1 MAEEAGI
8 TTQDPGKDGTDEA
21 TKTQK
26 VPYERFQEVNER
38 AKQYEAKLEELQ
50 SKLVEFEDRD
60 KSETERERAARERAE
75 ARANELLEQVT
86 GLQKGSWV
94 RSAALE
100 LGFHDP
106 EDAVTY
112 LSGKLAGM
120 EDEREAKRAVKKLA
134 ESKKHLVREEK
145 KDERPPLSRLFQ
157 ADQSQQNG
165 QQQPVTP
172 AMQRAAAEAQFA
184 DGLRKELAKFLPENS
199 DNWYSAG
206 DVS

>member
-94 RSAALE
+94 RSAA
-100 LGFHDP
+100 
-106 EDAVTY
+106 
-112 LSGKLAGM
+112 
-120 EDEREAKRAVKKLA
+120 
-134 ESKKHLVREEK
+134 
-145 KDERPPLSRLFQ
+145 
-157 ADQSQQNG
+157 
-165 QQQPVTP
+165 
-172 AMQRAAAEAQFA
+172 
-184 DGLRKELAKFLPENS
+184 
-199 DNWYSAG
+199 
-206 DVS
+206 